1 MATVREFPVILMWDS
16 ADNIWNVSVPAIP
29 GCFTWGVTLDEA
41 LRHAEEAID
50 LNLEDIESR
59 GEVIPEPQRLMIGT
73 IRG

>member
-41 LRHAEEAID
+41 LRHAEGAID

-73 IRG
+73 IRR